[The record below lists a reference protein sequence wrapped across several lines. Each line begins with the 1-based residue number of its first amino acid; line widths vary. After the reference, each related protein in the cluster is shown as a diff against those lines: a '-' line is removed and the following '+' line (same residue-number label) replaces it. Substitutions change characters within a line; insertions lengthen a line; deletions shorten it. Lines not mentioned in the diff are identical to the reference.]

1 MQEPLELRDPKNTTL
16 TFKVSTADKKAIQ
29 DYVERKGWRMSA
41 FLRVSVLKNMLED
54 IENEKK

>member
-1 MQEPLELRDPKNTTL
+1 MEEPLELSDPKTEIL
-16 TFKVSTADKKAIQ
+16 GFKVSKADKQAIQ

-41 FLRVSVLKNMLED
+41 FLRVSVLKNMLEE